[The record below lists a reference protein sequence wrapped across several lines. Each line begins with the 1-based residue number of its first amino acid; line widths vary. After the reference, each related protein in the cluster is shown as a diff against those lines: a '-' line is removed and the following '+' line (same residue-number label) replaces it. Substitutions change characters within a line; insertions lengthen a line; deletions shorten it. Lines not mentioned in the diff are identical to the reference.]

1 MNGKGKAAGE
11 RKTATAR
18 RKRYPVK
25 AFGMLCATALLAAGC
40 AQKEKEPAAAGEAAA
55 PQPPAISTEPVTL
68 TVFNSSMGD
77 PLFQNA
83 IVAPL
88 QKKYP
93 HMKIEMV
100 KKGKGSMMEDLIA
113 SGSVPDIVFGDSS
126 GDIPVYAELGILADL
141 MPYIKK
147 YGFDLNRFDPVVLG
161 SVQANF
167 PAGQFWMLPS
177 SVNIA
182 TLHYNRDI
190 FDKFGVPYPKDGMT
204 WDETLDLARRV
215 TRMDGSVQYIGFD
228 FAPNILLPYN
238 QLSAPMVNAQTM
250 KAAVNTETW
259 KTIFTTL
266 KRFYEIPGNE
276 WGKGGDAFLK
286 SKTLAMFAGTSMF
299 GSLPDATK
307 NGLNWDVVALPSFP
321 EAPKTT
327 IQLFAPL
334 LGVSKTSKHPDQAFL
349 AVAHLLS
356 EEGQKDNVRQGRPS
370 ALNNADIR
378 QQFGKDVE
386 VLQGRNAGA
395 FTFNKLAA
403 TPQAVTKY
411 DAAAF
416 PIIRDKFRE
425 AAVGGKD
432 INTALKEAEE
442 AINKEI
448 EKRKNQ

>member
-1 MNGKGKAAGE
+1 MIKTNAKAGKTITIAALGIAVLVSGCAKKEAGPTGAAGSNDL
-11 RKTATAR
+11 KS
-18 RKRYPVK
+18 PVMS
-25 AFGMLCATALLAAGC
+25 A
-40 AQKEKEPAAAGEAAA
+40 
-55 PQPPAISTEPVTL
+55 EPVTL

-88 QKKYP
+88 KIKYP
-93 HMKIEMV
+93 QITIEMIR
-100 KKGKGSMMEDLIA
+100 KGKGSMMEDLIA
-113 SGSVPDIVFGDSS
+113 AGKVPDIIFGDSS
-126 GDIPVYAELGILADL
+126 GDIPVYRELGVLADL
-141 MPYIKK
+141 MPYMKK
-147 YGFDLNRFDPVVLG
+147 YAFDLNAFDPVVLG

-167 PAGQFWMLPS
+167 PSGQFWMFPS

-204 WDETLDLARRV
+204 WDETVDLAKRV
-215 TRMDGSVQYIGFD
+215 TRMDGGVQYVGFD
-228 FAPNILLPYN
+228 FATNVLLPYN
-238 QLSAPMVNAQTM
+238 QLSAPMVNAQTT
-250 KAAVNTETW
+250 KAAVNTDAW
-259 KTIFTTL
+259 KKIFDTM
-266 KRFYEIPGNE
+266 KRFYEIPGND

-286 SKTLAMFAGTSMF
+286 SKTLAMYAGTSMF

-334 LGVSKTSKHPDQAFL
+334 LGISGTSKHPDEAFL
-349 AVAHLLS
+349 AIAHLLS
-356 EEGQKDNVRQGRPS
+356 VEGQRDNVRQGRPS
-370 ALNNADIR
+370 ALNNADIK

-395 FTFNKLAA
+395 FTYNKLAA

-411 DAAAF
+411 DALAF

-432 INTALKEAEE
+432 VNTALKEAEE

-448 EKRKNQ
+448 EKKKNE

>member
-1 MNGKGKAAGE
+1 MKTILGLGSKSGRLALAAFM
-11 RKTATAR
+11 AA
-18 RKRYPVK
+18 
-25 AFGMLCATALLAAGC
+25 ALAAGC
-40 AQKEKEPAAAGEAAA
+40 AKKEGDPAGAVGANDRK
-55 PQPPAISTEPVTL
+55 PPEISTEPVTL

-83 IVAPL
+83 IVIPL
-88 QKKYP
+88 RNKYP
-93 HMKIEMV
+93 HITIEMI

-113 SGSVPDIVFGDSS
+113 AGSVPDIIFGDNS
-126 GDIPVYAELGILADL
+126 GDIPVYRELDVLSDL

-147 YGFDLNRFDPVVLG
+147 YGFELNKFDPVVLS

-167 PAGQFWMLPS
+167 PSGQIWMLPS

-204 WDETLDLARRV
+204 WDETVDLARRV
-215 TRMDGSVQYIGFD
+215 TRMDGGVQYAGFD
-228 FAPNILLPYN
+228 FANNVLLPYN

-250 KAAVNTETW
+250 KAAVNTDQW
-259 KTIFTTL
+259 KKIFDTM
-266 KRFYEIPGNE
+266 KRFYEIPGND

-286 SKTLAMFAGTSMF
+286 SKTLAMYAGTSMF

-321 EAPKTT
+321 DAPKTT

-334 LGVSKTSKHPDQAFL
+334 LGVSKTSKHQDQAFL

-356 EEGQKDNVRQGRPS
+356 EEGQRDNVRQGRPS
-370 ALNNADIR
+370 ALNNADIK

-395 FTFNKLAA
+395 FTYSKLAA

-411 DAAAF
+411 DSTAF

-432 INTALKEAEE
+432 VNTALKEAEE